1 MDLRTQLATRFHIE
15 NIRELL
21 HYIKEDERLREE
33 IYRLIFD
40 EDDVVSIR
48 HCGFV
53 RTSQSLK

>member
-40 EDDVVSIR
+40 EDDIR
-48 HCGFV
+48 RCGSV
-53 RTSQSLK
+53 PTSQNLR